1 MISITLMFETVEGAI
16 TFLQSGEIPAGQSV
30 TIAAPPEKPKP
41 EKKRGKRPANPTA
54 AKVEA
59 TPMAPAADAE
69 EAYEAVKIAALKLTH
84 TKGRD
89 KLVEVLAAHGF
100 KTAMDAPVEAYM
112 ALIADMEA
120 ATTAAD
126 EELV

>member
-16 TFLQSGEIPAGQSV
+16 SFLQSGQVPAGQSV
-30 TIAAPPEKPKP
+30 TIAAPPP
-41 EKKRGKRPANPTA
+41 EKKKGKSKTKTA

-59 TPMAPAADAE
+59 SHPAPADDAE
-69 EAYEAVKIAALKLTH
+69 EAYEVVKKAALKLTH

-100 KTAMDAPVEAYM
+100 KTAMEAKPEAYP
-112 ALIADMEA
+112 ALVADMTA
-120 ATTAAD
+120 ATAAVD